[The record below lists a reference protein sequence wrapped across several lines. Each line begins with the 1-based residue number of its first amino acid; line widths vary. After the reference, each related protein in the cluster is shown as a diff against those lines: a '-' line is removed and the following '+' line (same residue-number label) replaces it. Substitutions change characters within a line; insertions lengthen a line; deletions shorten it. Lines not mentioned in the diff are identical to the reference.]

1 MIVSEPLAIPVIVI
15 PSVTAVPL
23 TETLLI
29 ATAEAVPPLTETVKS
44 LASRAPL
51 PLLVLNTGSENV
63 TTTLLLFAP
72 TTVDTMVGPTLSV
85 K

>member
-1 MIVSEPLAIPVIVI
+1 MIVSEPLATPEIVI
-15 PSVTAVPL
+15 PSVTTEPL

-29 ATAEAVPPLTETVKS
+29 ATAEAVPPLRETAKS
-44 LASRAPL
+44 LASKAPL

-72 TTVDTMVGPTLSV
+72 TTVE
-85 K
+85 